1 MLSEGNGS
9 EDCVDVDDG
18 DAVLA
23 IDDKADNVDAL
34 HDASKLVEALL
45 KRRSATMRV
54 RGELADRIRVKR
66 KCGGIVTRTASMYFS
81 TT

>member
-1 MLSEGNGS
+1 MLSEWNGS

-34 HDASKLVEALL
+34 M
-45 KRRSATMRV
+45 MR
-54 RGELADRIRVKR
+54 AN
-66 KCGGIVTRTASMYFS
+66 
-81 TT
+81 